1 MAILIYTSA
10 NSDPINTRVDG
21 EADLSG
27 ADSLPLSHDFYVAAL
42 DSNDPA
48 ATFTY
53 QWYVTAKPTT
63 SSAVLVNDNTDTVT
77 LDNVDIWGNHRL
89 FCVAQN
95 TLTGEFS
102 EADIL
107 KAPNSSFVN
116 LNVISPYAQIEKPAK
131 GERNWFDKANE
142 WAQRI
147 EDLYFD
153 RGTGGL
159 DVDVGGN
166 SAAVEGTTGS
176 VQVFNGDTYK
186 VRGTTNEIE
195 VTGTNDLDGATNAF
209 VTKIGLPNSVQITNT
224 LTVGGTAIC
233 EDELNVTNSINAGSD
248 IYIAGNLV
256 NSTAPYTNLNTDG
269 QTWYLNRD
277 LEGTGTLDG
286 NCEILTKCDAPTET
300 ERGAPLLQGA
310 PSWTNSPDTDFNPTA
325 RIANYRS
332 YNFNSTVEGTIQ
344 VAQGATNYNISEYIE
359 SYSTADAGLWPHI
372 VWRNHDTTPIYARK
386 VTVLF
391 HDVSFY
397 QQGVDTPIALSFVE
411 SKAVLQNS
419 WTNLQGTAT
428 WVESAS
434 NHVIMME
441 LELLEPVSIDAGA
454 FFGIIVLLTSGDT
467 HHPPVRMSAD
477 CLAYAFV

>member
-27 ADSLPLSHDFYVAAL
+27 SDTLPLAHDFYVVAL
-42 DSNDPA
+42 DSNDPSA
-48 ATFTY
+48 VFTY
-53 QWYVTAKPTT
+53 QWYIAAKPST

-77 LDNVDIWGNHRL
+77 LDNVDVWGNHRL

-95 TLTGEFS
+95 VNTGEFS
-102 EADIL
+102 ESDIL
-107 KAPNSSFVN
+107 KAPNASFVN
-116 LNVISPYAQIEKPAK
+116 LNVLSPNAVIEKPAK
-131 GERNWFDKANE
+131 GERNWYDKANV

-159 DVDVGGN
+159 DVNVGGTS
-166 SAAVEGTTGS
+166 SAVDGTKAS
-176 VQVFNGDTYK
+176 VGIFDGDEYL

-195 VTGTNDLDGATNAF
+195 VTGTDTLSTDNKFT
-209 VTKIGLPNSVQITNT
+209 TKIGLPNQVIIGDT
-224 LTVGGTAIC
+224 LTTGGSITSQ
-233 EDELNVTNSINAGSD
+233 DELTVTND
-248 IYIAGNLV
+248 
-256 NSTAPYTNLNTDG
+256 TNLNGDIYLGGSINSSSAPYVNINTDG
-269 QTWYLNRD
+269 ETWFLNRD
-277 LEGTGTLDG
+277 LNNDGTLDG
-286 NCEILTKCDAPTET
+286 NCEILTKCDPPTET

-344 VAQGATNYNISEYIE
+344 VAQGATNYNISDYIE

-434 NHVIMME
+434 NHVIMLE
-441 LELLEPVSIDAGA
+441 LELLEPVAIDAGA
-454 FFGIIVLLTSGDT
+454 FFGIIVLLSSDDT